1 MKYHSLLITCFL
13 IVFIK
18 GFSQNVPNNQ
28 HDILEINKLNQLG
41 YETRLTNPEQTL
53 SLGKRAM
60 ALARAKHYQ
69 RGVAESH
76 RIMGIGYYY
85 LTQNEKAISNYL
97 RALSLFSAINDSLG
111 KAQVLNNIGNLYR
124 DVDQEKGLY
133 YFRESLELAQKL
145 NIPNLV
151 AGTYL
156 NIGIIYYRKKA
167 FYQAL
172 KNYNISYNIF
182 SKLNNT
188 TGIIGCL
195 QNQGVIYFKLSQ
207 LSKAETLLLVA
218 NKKAKENELNN
229 VVASINLTLTSL
241 YTSQKKFDKA
251 EQFLE
256 EGKAYAE
263 LVKDPKMEQD
273 YLYTSYE
280 LENSR
285 GNYKKAL
292 FYLKEVYTQDSITF
306 KNLESQKVTL
316 FQEQAK
322 QREELAQNQL
332 RLEQEKRKTILF
344 WASCIVLTLSCVVI
358 ILLVMNVKK
367 KAKTNLQL
375 QALNDEVSLQK
386 ENLDRINHN
395 LEQIIA
401 ERTLDLQIK
410 NKKLSAYSSHLSHQI
425 RSPIATMKGLILLQQ
440 ENLIEKE
447 EFIKEMAKCVN
458 EIDDKI
464 LNINKSLHDP
474 DDHNL

>member
-1 MKYHSLLITCFL
+1 MRYHYLIIFYFLLISTS
-13 IVFIK
+13 V
-18 GFSQNVPNNQ
+18 FSQNDDRKQ
-28 HDILEINKLNQLG
+28 RDTLSIIKLNQLG
-41 YETRLTNPEQTL
+41 YDIRLTDPEQTL
-53 SLGKRAM
+53 SFGKKALGWAKSMNYKR
-60 ALARAKHYQ
+60 
-69 RGVAESH
+69 GIAESH
-76 RIMGIGYYY
+76 RIVGIGYYY
-85 LTQNEKAISNYL
+85 LTENEKAISNYL
-97 RALSLFSAINDSLG
+97 TALSIFSDIHDDLG
-111 KAQVLNNIGNLYR
+111 KAKVLNNIGNLYR

-133 YFRESLELAQKL
+133 YFKASLELAKKL
-145 NIPNLV
+145 NIQSLV
-151 AGTYL
+151 AGAYL
-156 NIGIIYYRKKA
+156 NIGNIYTRKKN

-172 KNYNISYNIF
+172 RNYEISFNYFSRLKNAI
-182 SKLNNT
+182 
-188 TGIIGCL
+188 GITQCL
-195 QNQGVIYFKLSQ
+195 QNQGVIYYKLRQ
-207 LSKAETLLLVA
+207 VNKAESFLLTA
-218 NKKAKENELNN
+218 NQKAKENELNN

-241 YTSQKKFDKA
+241 YTSSRKFVEA
-251 EQFLE
+251 EKFLE
-256 EGKAYAE
+256 EGKGYAE
-263 LVKDPKMEQD
+263 LVKDPKMALD

-280 LENSR
+280 FENTR
-285 GNYKKAL
+285 KNYQQAL
-292 FYLKEVYTQDSITF
+292 YYLREVYKQDSITF
-306 KNLESQKVTL
+306 KNLESQKITL

-344 WASCIVLTLSCVVI
+344 WASCIVLILSCVVI